1 MKAVRFFSSTTGR
14 HLLAWYI
21 TMKTVICLIICFFIP
36 LSYGSGS
43 IRQAMAQNTTQ
54 DPEINLTIKNKP
66 LGDILETISQDT
78 GYQFN
83 LNDKWKDYQ
92 VSASNDN
99 LPLERKL
106 KRLLRSLNHI
116 IIWDSDRIVT
126 IKIFGEV
133 DPQKSRRVASP
144 PVSRRIKQAKTKP
157 VVKPDSVPA
166 TQAEPADV
174 NVKETHITDGEEDGE
189 NPETGDDESTPQGG
203 DPDGPA
209 EQDSSET
216 DAPPDD
222 TTA

>member
-21 TMKTVICLIICFFIP
+21 TVKTVICLIICFFIAF
-36 LSYGSGS
+36 SYGSGS
-43 IRQAMAQNTTQ
+43 IRHAMAQNTTQ
-54 DPEINLTIKNKP
+54 DPEISLQITNKP

-116 IIWDSDRIVT
+116 IIWDSDRIIT

-133 DPQKSRRVASP
+133 DPQKSRSVASP

-157 VVKPDSVPA
+157 VVKPASVPA

-174 NVKETHITDGEEDGE
+174 NVKETHLTDSEGDVEK
-189 NPETGDDESTPQGG
+189 PEPGDDEPTPQEG
-203 DPDGPA
+203 DPDEPS
-209 EQDSSET
+209 EQDSPET
-216 DAPPDD
+216 DEPSDD